1 MLGAK
6 INSTNYFDRRF
17 LRTRIMIR
25 IINCNLTS
33 PVKVLILTLFSS
45 LFFVGHALADDG
57 RCHDIV
63 GENFD
68 TAIPSVESISS
79 DRLLSLIS
87 SLDEARYDVRALII
101 MRDCKIVFERYK
113 DGLGRQYNHA
123 MYSVTKSISSTLV
136 GALMLQ
142 GKIKN
147 LDTPVA
153 TLIPKPPGLR
163 GDAWSNAERVT
174 LRNFMQM
181 SSGFDYKHDPVSNP
195 IYDARQDRVALAIGQ
210 KFIAAPGTRFNY
222 SDADALMTG
231 TVIASLADRSLLEFA
246 KSALFEPLH
255 MSNYAWWFPD
265 QGGRFPGGWG
275 LRLRPM
281 DMLKIG
287 QLYLQKGEWNG
298 ARIFDESYPDLAW
311 APGVSNRYGLHWW
324 IGKVKGVPFYFA
336 NGFKGQ
342 RIYVFPSL
350 RVVAALASSLP
361 DKEEAVVPLSIVT
374 AIIESTDA
382 AHPVDAESDAK
393 LMEAQKAGFHGETR
407 VRQDNQDSPRRF

>member
-1 MLGAK
+1 MMK
-6 INSTNYFDRRF
+6 TINRHVKQ
-17 LRTRIMIR
+17 
-25 IINCNLTS
+25 
-33 PVKVLILTLFSS
+33 PVVAFIFTLLSTLFFIS
-45 LFFVGHALADDG
+45 HALADNG

-68 TAIPSVESISS
+68 TAPPSAESISS

-87 SLDEARYDVRALII
+87 SLDEARYDVRALLI

-113 DGLGRQYNHA
+113 DDLDRQYNHA
-123 MYSVTKSISSTLV
+123 MYSATKSISSTLV

-142 GKIKN
+142 GKIRD

-153 TLIPKPPGLR
+153 TLIPPPRGLR
-163 GDAWSNAERVT
+163 GDIWNNVERVT

-181 SSGFDYKHDPVSNP
+181 TSGFDYKHDPVNNP

-210 KFIAAPGTRFNY
+210 KFIAEPGTRFNY

-246 KSALFEPLH
+246 ESTLFKPLH

-298 ARIFDESYPDLAW
+298 ASIFDEKYPDLAW

-350 RVVAALASSLP
+350 RVVAALTSSLP
-361 DKEEAVVPLSIVT
+361 GKEEAVVPLSVVT
-374 AIIESTDA
+374 AIIESADPA
-382 AHPVDAESDAK
+382 YPVDAESDAK